1 MPSVRATRRA
11 SSTASVPQHAP
22 KRRSGSAGS
31 RQGQT
36 RIVTPTTSKP
46 CSTRSAAATD
56 ESTPPLMPTT
66 MRSPTPSLS
75 APFAFARPVVSLA
88 RRARGSARTAP
99 LSSFARPPAPR
110 AARLARPP
118 LSPLASPPRGRLGS
132 HGPLSLRS
140 PPRPEGGSART
151 SVSRAEQV
159 GEALELVGR
168 RVHDLDLAAAL
179 VARDPHA
186 RHERALERPF
196 ERAEL
201 RGAAPALARPA
212 LPRARELR
220 GAADRVLRGPHR
232 PVVRE
237 DLVAQ
242 AELLRRA
249 RQREQRARVAH
260 REPSGAQVGLDRL
273 RQLEQAQAVG
283 DGAAVLADPLRQLL
297 LRPAE
302 LREQVLVRLGLLHR
316 VQVVAQQVLDERELE
331 ALRVRGL
338 PHERGDPVEPG
349 QARRAPAALAGD
361 ELVARAQSAHDHRLD
376 HARRPDRGD
385 KLI

>member
-1 MPSVRATRRA
+1 MPSARAARRA
-11 SSTASVPQHAP
+11 PSTASVPQQAP
-22 KRRSGSAGS
+22 KRRSGAAGS
-31 RQGQT
+31 PQRQT

-75 APFAFARPVVSLA
+75 APLAFARPGVSLD
-88 RRARGSARTAP
+88 RPARGP
-99 LSSFARPPAPR
+99 ARPP
-110 AARLARPP
+110 PP
-118 LSPLASPPRGRLGS
+118 
-132 HGPLSLRS
+132 
-140 PPRPEGGSART
+140 PPRPEGGSAST

-186 RHERALERPF
+186 RHERALERLL

-220 GAADRVLRGPHR
+220 GAAERLLRGPHR

-260 REPSGAQVGLDRL
+260 REPPGAPVGLGR
-273 RQLEQAQAVG
+273 
-283 DGAAVLADPLRQLL
+283 P
-297 LRPAE
+297 RPAW
-302 LREQVLVRLGLLHR
+302 
-316 VQVVAQQVLDERELE
+316 A
-331 ALRVRGL
+331 
-338 PHERGDPVEPG
+338 G
-349 QARRAPAALAGD
+349 Q
-361 ELVARAQSAHDHRLD
+361 
-376 HARRPDRGD
+376 
-385 KLI
+385 